1 VFDRLQIDTKP
12 VIEYVFSQ
20 NTNQVSL
27 TCTGGAMPYDLI
39 IRNGKVIDGSGIP
52 GFHGDVAIS
61 GGCIVE
67 IGHVSGDARRVLDAD
82 GLVVSPGIIDNHTHY
97 DAQVTWD
104 PLCTFS
110 CYHGATTVVIGNCSL
125 ALAPAHE
132 EDREMLASVLS
143 HVEAIPLEA
152 IRAGVTWSWET
163 IPQYLDALDR
173 RLGINVASLIGHSAV
188 RRYVMGE
195 ASQERHATD
204 AEVAAMKAIVREG
217 MDAGAVGVSFERNLR
232 HFDWNGRLAPTNL
245 ASDAEI
251 FAVAGV
257 VDEVGRGVIQ
267 FGGDRKLS
275 ARVATSSRQPVFC
288 GNITQQAVA
297 PDRWREQLAEAENMM
312 RQGYRAYQFV
322 MPRPGDLRYTLK
334 TAQHFDA
341 LPSWK
346 SVMLLP
352 LEKRKQAFRDP
363 EVRAR
368 LHLEA
373 VETPNNPSRAGDFT
387 RRWDL
392 QFVFRPALTKNQH
405 LKGKSVAEVA
415 REQGRDVLDAFL
427 DLALEEDLETEFE
440 RREVNS
446 DEAAMTALLTSP
458 YTVIGQS
465 DGGAHVVFRTDYSYS
480 TYFLSHWVR
489 ERQIMSFEEAIRKLT
504 FVPAS
509 LFGLFDRGL
518 VRPGMVADLMV
529 FDPET
534 ISPLEPG
541 EARDLPGGATRRK
554 QLAQGIEWTVVNGQ
568 VLLERGQ
575 HTGVYAG
582 KVARN
587 LSSAQAMA
595 ASRRTA

>member
-1 VFDRLQIDTKP
+1 MK
-12 VIEYVFSQ
+12 
-20 NTNQVSL
+20 
-27 TCTGGAMPYDLI
+27 YDPI
-39 IRNGKVIDGSGIP
+39 IRNGKVVDGSGIP
-52 GFHGDVAIS
+52 GFYADVAVS
-61 GGCIVE
+61 GNRIVE
-67 IGHVSGDARRVLDAD
+67 IGQVSGDARRVLDAD
-82 GLVVSPGIIDNHTHY
+82 GLVVAPGIIDNHTHY

-104 PLCTFS
+104 PLCTYS

-125 ALAPAHE
+125 AMAPAHQ
-132 EDREMLASVLS
+132 EDREVLAGVLS

-152 IRAGVTWSWET
+152 IRAGVAWSWET
-163 IPQYLDALDR
+163 IPQYLNALDQ
-173 RLGINVASLIGHSAV
+173 RLGVNVAALIGHSAV

-204 AEVAAMKAIVREG
+204 DEVAAMKAIVREG
-217 MDAGAVGVSFERNLR
+217 IEAGAVGVSFERNLR

-245 ASDAEI
+245 AADAEI

-267 FGGDRKLS
+267 FGGDRKLGS
-275 ARVATSSRQPVFC
+275 EVAKASRRPVFY

-297 PDRWREQLAEAENMM
+297 PDRWRKQLAEAESLM
-312 RQGYRAYQFV
+312 RQGHRAYQFV

-341 LPSWK
+341 MATWK

-352 LEKRKQAFRDP
+352 LDKRKEAFRDP
-363 EVRAR
+363 EIRAK

-373 VETPNNPSRAGDFT
+373 VETPLDPSRVGDFT

-392 QFVFRPALTKNQH
+392 QFVFRPALPKHQY
-405 LKGKSVAEVA
+405 LKGKSVAEIA
-415 REQGRDVLDAFL
+415 REQNRDVLDVFL

-446 DEAAMTALLTSP
+446 DEVAMTSLLTSP

-480 TYFLSHWVR
+480 TYLLSHWVR
-489 ERQIMSFEEAIRKLT
+489 ERQIMSLEEAIRKLT
-504 FVPAS
+504 FVQAS

-518 VRPGMVADLMV
+518 VRPEMAADLMV
-529 FDPET
+529 FDPAT
-534 ISPLEPG
+534 IGPLEPG
-541 EARDLPGGATRRK
+541 EAHDLPGGARRRK
-554 QLAQGIEWTVVNGQ
+554 QLAQGIEWTLVNGQ
-568 VLLERGQ
+568 VLIERGE
-575 HTGVYAG
+575 HTGAYPG

-587 LSSAQAMA
+587 TSPAQQ
-595 ASRRTA
+595 

>member
-1 VFDRLQIDTKP
+1 M
-12 VIEYVFSQ
+12 S
-20 NTNQVSL
+20 
-27 TCTGGAMPYDLI
+27 YDLI

-52 GFHGDVAIS
+52 GFHADVGVS
-61 GGCIVE
+61 GGSIVE
-67 IGHVSGDARRVLDAD
+67 IGQVSGDARRVLDAD
-82 GLVVSPGIIDNHTHY
+82 GLVVAPGIVDNHTHY

-110 CYHGATTVVIGNCSL
+110 CYHGVTTVVMGNCSL

-152 IRAGVTWSWET
+152 IRAGVNWAWET
-163 IPQYLDALDR
+163 IPQYLDTLDR

-195 ASQERHATD
+195 ASQERHATNK
-204 AEVAAMKAIVREG
+204 EVAAMKAIVREG
-217 MDAGAVGVSFERNLR
+217 IEAGAVGVSFERNLR
-232 HFDWNGRLAPTNL
+232 HFDWNGRLAPTNV
-245 ASDAEI
+245 ASDDEV

-267 FGGDRKLS
+267 FGGDRKLG
-275 ARVATSSRQPVFC
+275 AQVAKSSRCPVFY

-312 RQGYRAYQFV
+312 RQGHRAYQFV

-341 LPSWK
+341 MPAWK
-346 SVMLLP
+346 AVMLLP

-363 EVRAR
+363 ETRAK

-373 VETPNNPSRAGDFT
+373 VETPNNPRHLGDFT

-392 QFVFRPALTKNQH
+392 QFVFQPALPKNQQ
-405 LKGKSVAEVA
+405 LKGKSVAEIA
-415 REQGRDVLDAFL
+415 REQGKDVLDAFL
-427 DLALEEDLETEFE
+427 DLALEEELETEFE

-458 YTVIGQS
+458 YTIIGQS

-480 TYFLSHWVR
+480 TYLLSHWVR
-489 ERQIMSFEEAIRKLT
+489 EKEIMSLEEAIRKLT

-518 VRPGMVADLMV
+518 VRPGMAADLMV

-534 ISPLEPG
+534 IAPLEPG
-541 EARDLPGGATRRK
+541 EAQDLPGGAKRRK
-554 QLAQGIEWTVVNGQ
+554 QLAQGIEWTVVNGE
-568 VLLERGQ
+568 VLLEKGK
-575 HTGVYAG
+575 HTGVYPG

-587 LSSAQAMA
+587 LSPAPTKA
-595 ASRRTA
+595 AGLRTA

>member
-1 VFDRLQIDTKP
+1 MK
-12 VIEYVFSQ
+12 
-20 NTNQVSL
+20 
-27 TCTGGAMPYDLI
+27 YDLI
-39 IRNGKVIDGSGIP
+39 IRNGKVVDGSGIP
-52 GFHGDVAIS
+52 GFYADVAVS
-61 GGCIVE
+61 GNRIVE
-67 IGHVSGDARRVLDAD
+67 IGQVSGDARRVLDAD
-82 GLVVSPGIIDNHTHY
+82 GLVVAPGIIDNHTHY

-104 PLCTFS
+104 PLCTYS

-125 ALAPAHE
+125 AMAPAHQ
-132 EDREMLASVLS
+132 EDREVLAGVLS

-152 IRAGVTWSWET
+152 IRAGVAWSWET
-163 IPQYLDALDR
+163 IPQYLNALDQ
-173 RLGINVASLIGHSAV
+173 RLGVNVAALIGHSAV

-204 AEVAAMKAIVREG
+204 DEVAAMKAIVREG
-217 MDAGAVGVSFERNLR
+217 IEAGAVGVSFERNLR

-245 ASDAEI
+245 AADAEI

-267 FGGDRKLS
+267 FGGDRKLGS
-275 ARVATSSRQPVFC
+275 EVAKASRRPVFY

-297 PDRWREQLAEAENMM
+297 PDRWRKQLAEAESLM
-312 RQGYRAYQFV
+312 RQGHRAYQFV

-341 LPSWK
+341 MATWK

-352 LEKRKQAFRDP
+352 LDKRKEAFRDP
-363 EVRAR
+363 EIRAK

-373 VETPNNPSRAGDFT
+373 VETPLDPSRVGDFT

-392 QFVFRPALTKNQH
+392 QFVFRPALPKHQY
-405 LKGKSVAEVA
+405 LKGKSVAEIA
-415 REQGRDVLDAFL
+415 REQNRDVLDVFL

-446 DEAAMTALLTSP
+446 DEVAMTSLLTSP

-480 TYFLSHWVR
+480 TYLLSHWVR
-489 ERQIMSFEEAIRKLT
+489 ERQIMSLEEAIRKLT
-504 FVPAS
+504 FVQAS

-518 VRPGMVADLMV
+518 VRPEMVADLMV
-529 FDPET
+529 FDPAT
-534 ISPLEPG
+534 IGPLEPG
-541 EARDLPGGATRRK
+541 EAHDLPGGARRRK
-554 QLAQGIEWTVVNGQ
+554 QLAQGIEWTLVNGQ
-568 VLLERGQ
+568 VLIERGE
-575 HTGVYAG
+575 HTGAYPG

-587 LSSAQAMA
+587 TSPAQQ
-595 ASRRTA
+595 

>member
-1 VFDRLQIDTKP
+1 M
-12 VIEYVFSQ
+12 
-20 NTNQVSL
+20 
-27 TCTGGAMPYDLI
+27 AYDLI

-52 GFHGDVAIS
+52 GFYGDVGIS
-61 GGCIVE
+61 GNRIVE
-67 IGHVSGDARRVLDAD
+67 IGQVSGDARRVLDAD
-82 GLVVSPGIIDNHTHY
+82 GLVVAPGIIDNHTHY

-125 ALAPAHE
+125 ALAPAHQ
-132 EDREMLASVLS
+132 EDREMLAGVLS

-163 IPQYLDALDR
+163 IPEYLNALDQ
-173 RLGINVASLIGHSAV
+173 RLGVNVASLIGHSAV

-204 AEVAAMKAIVREG
+204 NEVAAMKAIVREG
-217 MDAGAVGVSFERNLR
+217 IEAGAVGVSFERNMR
-232 HFDWNGRLAPTNL
+232 HFDWDGRLAPTNL
-245 ASDAEI
+245 AADAEI
-251 FAVAGV
+251 FAVACV
-257 VDEVGRGVIQ
+257 IDEVGRGVIQ
-267 FGGDRKLS
+267 FGGDRKLG
-275 ARVATSSRQPVFC
+275 AQVAKNSRCPVFY

-312 RQGYRAYQFV
+312 RQGHRSYQFV

-341 LPSWK
+341 LPTWK
-346 SVMLLP
+346 NVMLLP
-352 LEKRKQAFRDP
+352 LEKRKEVFRDP
-363 EVRAR
+363 EVRAK
-368 LHLEA
+368 LHVEA
-373 VETPNNPSRAGDFT
+373 VETPRDPNRVGEFT

-392 QFVFRPALTKNQH
+392 QFVFRPALPKHQH
-405 LKGKSVAEVA
+405 LKGKSVAEIA
-415 REQGRDVLDAFL
+415 REQGKDVLDVFL
-427 DLALEEDLETEFE
+427 DLSLEENLETEFE

-480 TYFLSHWVR
+480 TYLLSHWVR
-489 ERQIMSFEEAIRKLT
+489 EKGIMSLEDAIRKLT

-518 VRPGMVADLMV
+518 VRPGMTADLMV
-529 FDPET
+529 FDPAT
-534 ISPLEPG
+534 VGPLEPG
-541 EARDLPGGATRRK
+541 EAHDLPGGARRRK
-554 QLAQGIEWTVVNGQ
+554 QLARGIEWTVVNGQ
-568 VLLERGQ
+568 VLIEKGE
-575 HTGVYAG
+575 HTGVYPG

-587 LSSAQAMA
+587 LSPAQAKANGQMT
-595 ASRRTA
+595 R

>member
-1 VFDRLQIDTKP
+1 M
-12 VIEYVFSQ
+12 S
-20 NTNQVSL
+20 
-27 TCTGGAMPYDLI
+27 YDLI
-39 IRNGKVIDGSGIP
+39 IRNGKIVDGSGIP
-52 GFHGDVAIS
+52 GFHGDVAVS

-67 IGHVSGDARRVLDAD
+67 IGQVSGEARRVLDAN

-125 ALAPAHE
+125 ALAPAHP
-132 EDREMLASVLS
+132 EDRETLASVLS
-143 HVEAIPLEA
+143 HVEAIPLEV

-163 IPQYLDALDR
+163 IPQYLNALDR

-204 AEVAAMKAIVREG
+204 NEVAAMKAIVREG
-217 MDAGAVGVSFERNLR
+217 IEAGAVGVSFERNLR
-232 HFDWNGRLAPTNL
+232 HFDWNGRLAPTNV
-245 ASDAEI
+245 AADDEI

-257 VDEVGRGVIQ
+257 VNEVGRGVIQ
-267 FGGDRKLS
+267 FGGDRKLG
-275 ARVATSSRQPVFC
+275 AQVAKTSRCPVFY

-297 PDRWREQLAEAENMM
+297 PERWREQLAEAECMI

-341 LPSWK
+341 LPTWK

-373 VETPNNPSRAGDFT
+373 VETPRDPSRVGDFT

-392 QFVFRPALTKNQH
+392 QFVFRPALPKHQH
-405 LKGKSVAEVA
+405 LKGKSVADIA
-415 REQGRDVLDAFL
+415 REQGNDVLDVFL
-427 DLALEEDLETEFE
+427 DLSLEEDLETEFE

-480 TYFLSHWVR
+480 TYLLSHWVR
-489 ERQIMSFEEAIRKLT
+489 EKGIMSLEEAIRKLT

-518 VRPGMVADLMV
+518 LRPGMAADLMV

-534 ISPLEPG
+534 IGPLEPG
-541 EARDLPGGATRRK
+541 EAQDLPGGAKRRK
-554 QLAQGIEWTVVNGQ
+554 QLAQGIESTVVNGQ
-568 VLLERGQ
+568 VLLEKGE
-575 HTGVYAG
+575 HTGVYPG
-582 KVARN
+582 RVARN
-587 LSSAQAMA
+587 LKPTRQ
-595 ASRRTA
+595 